1 MKKRYVLGAT
11 ALVLLG
17 LGTSA
22 CSSDGSSGSD
32 NSHSKTA
39 STPKYNTFKGKT
51 FTTKDGVL
59 KIDKV
64 INVKVHDPNL
74 PDSDSNYNVVMITAS
89 FKNTSK
95 KSVSPNDF
103 FRENIKLE
111 QKLSNS
117 THELNT
123 IGGSYDEGLFGKY
136 ADLIK
141 ANDNKVDPGKT
152 VQVAFDFDLDSKNGD
167 KLVDKYIFQPV
178 DGLGNENGKALT
190 MTATSESLIATDE
203 TNTDDS
209 STDTDTSSD
218 NDTDT
223 NSDSDSSNDTDTDN
237 NSDSNSDSDKENNQ
251 SDSNTADTNDN
262 SDTDTDD

>member
-22 CSSDGSSGSD
+22 CSSSDSSDS
-32 NSHSKTA
+32 NSSSKTT
-39 STPKYNTFKGKT
+39 SVKKYNSFKGNT
-51 FTTKDGVL
+51 YTSKDGVL
-59 KIDKV
+59 KIKKV
-64 INVKVHDPNL
+64 TNVKVHDPNL
-74 PDSDSNYNVVMITAS
+74 PDSDSNYNVVMITAE

-95 KSVSPNDF
+95 KSISPSDF

-152 VQVAFDFDLDSKNGD
+152 VQVAFDFELDSKNGD

-178 DGLGNENGKALT
+178 DGLGNENGKSLT
-190 MTATSESLIATDE
+190 VTATSESLTATDE

-209 STDTDTSSD
+209 SSDETDSSSNSND
-218 NDTDT
+218 DTDT
-223 NSDSDSSNDTDTDN
+223 NSDSNDDRDNSSDT
-237 NSDSNSDSDKENNQ
+237 NSDSNNDV
-251 SDSNTADTNDN
+251 DTSDN
-262 SDTDTDD
+262 SDTDTE